1 MKDFHKEDEKL
12 SKTEEENSEKD
23 SEKKTQEIKKD
34 DEIAEKNAAYK
45 KGGGINYD
53 KVANLIIN
61 DFRKG
66 LIGNISLEN

>member
-1 MKDFHKEDEKL
+1 MDSVD
-12 SKTEEENSEKD
+12 ENSSAIEVMD
-23 SEKKTQEIKKD
+23 A
-34 DEIAEKNAAYK
+34 IAEKSAAYK

-66 LIGNISLEN
+66 LIGNISLE